1 MKLYLDCYPCI
12 LRQTLQACR
21 IAGVPEK
28 EQIGIMGEMMSL
40 LQEVDPSSRPPDIAA
55 RMHKLIRNLTKCG
68 DPYLELKQTSTKNAL
83 SLYTELKRK
92 ISESKNPFDT
102 AVRLSIAGNIIDFG
116 TGSDFDLPSV
126 IQRVLTQPYAIDHT
140 VELKEEISN
149 SETILFLADNA
160 GETVFDRLLI
170 ETIEKHVIYAVKD
183 APVLNDATIEDALM
197 AGLDRAAEVISC
209 GARSPGTILN
219 QCSEEFINIYEQ
231 AVLVIAKGQGN
242 YEALS
247 EEKKNIFF
255 LLQAKCDVLARDL
268 GVPVGSIIAKW
279 SLLQPATAYHLI

>member
-21 IAGVPEK
+21 SAGVPEK
-28 EQIGIMGEMMSL
+28 EQISIMGEVMSL
-40 LQEVDPSSRPPDIAA
+40 LQEVNPSSRPPEIAA
-55 RMHKLIRNLTKCG
+55 RMHALIRDLTKCE

-83 SLYTELKRK
+83 SLYPELKRK
-92 ISESKNPFDT
+92 ISRAKNPFDM

-116 TGSDFDLPSV
+116 IGNDFDLPAV
-126 IQRVLTQPYAIDHT
+126 IHRVLTQPYAINHT
-140 VELKEEISN
+140 FDLKDEISKAK
-149 SETILFLADNA
+149 TILFLADNA

-170 ETIEKHVIYAVKD
+170 ETIDKHVIYAVKD
-183 APVLNDATIEDALM
+183 APVLNDATAEDASA
-197 AGLDRAAEVISC
+197 AGIDQVAEVISC

-219 QCSEEFINIYEQ
+219 RCSEEFIKIYEH
-231 AVLVIAKGQGN
+231 ADVIIAKGQGN

-255 LLQAKCDVLARDL
+255 LLQSKCDVLARDL
-268 GVPVGSIIAKW
+268 RVPVGSIVAKR
-279 SLLQPATAYHLI
+279 SLV

>member
-1 MKLYLDCYPCI
+1 
-12 LRQTLQACR
+12 
-21 IAGVPEK
+21 
-28 EQIGIMGEMMSL
+28 MSL

-55 RMHKLIRNLTKCG
+55 RMHKLIRNLTKCE

-255 LLQAKCDVLARDL
+255 LLQTKCDVLARDL
-268 GVPVGSIIAKW
+268 EVPVGSIVAKR
-279 SLLQPATAYHLI
+279 SLL

>member
-55 RMHKLIRNLTKCG
+55 RMHKLIRNLTKCE

-255 LLQAKCDVLARDL
+255 LLQTKCDVLARDL
-268 GVPVGSIIAKW
+268 EVPVGSIVAKR
-279 SLLQPATAYHLI
+279 SLL